1 MDAASHGRTTGEAGL
16 PRLGR
21 CVLALDR
28 WLRRQQSVMEYTR
41 NPHCLFRISI
51 GRLDREVALSDGT
64 VASASARVIDLH
76 LWNEHIPRMPKQGAT
91 LTWAR
96 LALDRLEA
104 SLRELAHYLAAHPEF
119 DDITML
125 RGNAACGVAE
135 QRPQIVRIAR
145 QYDFEV
151 MGNAAQLTI
160 GRRVHRFGENILISL
175 IIWTCNAAALRGDA
189 LRRDRVEL
197 FLSRRLL
204 ARRSERGRRVD
215 IRGEAAPCRSR
226 MTS

>member
-28 WLRRQQSVMEYTR
+28 WLRRRQSVMEYTR

-64 VASASARVIDLH
+64 VAGAGARVIDLH
-76 LWNEHIPRMPKQGAT
+76 LWNEHIPLVSKQGAT

-96 LALDRLEA
+96 LALGRVEM
-104 SLRELAHYLAAHPEF
+104 SLRELAHYLAVHPEF
-119 DDITML
+119 DDISML

-135 QRPQIVRIAR
+135 QRAQIMRIAK

-151 MGNAAQLTI
+151 TGKAAFLTI
-160 GRRVHRFGENILISL
+160 GRQAHRFGENILISF
-175 IIWTCNAAALRGDA
+175 IIWACNAEALRRDV

-204 ARRSERGRRVD
+204 ARRFGARR
-215 IRGEAAPCRSR
+215 
-226 MTS
+226 